1 MNMNIDRHNYEEFF
15 LLYVDNELSPSER
28 KAVEAFVAAN
38 TDLQSELD
46 LMKDAVLQ
54 PEPSLSFDFKASLMK
69 TESETGLI
77 NQSNCEE
84 YFLLYADN
92 ELDAEQ
98 KTMVEKFVYHHPQH
112 QANFELLQQVKLTAD
127 TSVVFPDKS
136 SLYRKEKDD
145 KVVPFV
151 LWRMMAAAVVLLAVG
166 ITSWYLINNNSNTS
180 NQPPVVAH
188 KNPVMPAPS
197 AKATDPVNQATDNS
211 SVAGTTADQT
221 SKQSVINDPSDRS
234 NATLAAKTPAVQIVS
249 KPKVAIEQK
258 VIDPGNISRPSI
270 VTPIEQNVAINK
282 DPVITQKPLE
292 EIAKPDQTQTVSSL
306 VSNIPTTEQA
316 GYQEYVEDSN
326 SDIVFVANTSV
337 NKKSRLR
344 GVFRKASRF
353 IEKAT
358 NLEPGNRGIRV
369 ANVEIGLK

>member
-1 MNMNIDRHNYEEFF
+1 MNIDRHNYEEFF

-166 ITSWYLINNNSNTS
+166 ITSWYLINNNNNTS